1 MYLCW
6 WTVCPRGYLSFGT
19 TSFMS
24 STTHNTTILADAS
37 PSIIRRHSSES
48 IRDTDSRSSLGV
60 PRIVLRD
67 IKDMSYVQSTDS
79 QFWYKNNS
87 SFNVLKQCHVSLTD
101 IFADSD
107 PMSSIS
113 KCSAK
118 NCKLQPVTF

>member
-87 SFNVLKQCHVSLTD
+87 SFNVLKQSHVSLT
-101 IFADSD
+101 IY
-107 PMSSIS
+107 
-113 KCSAK
+113 
-118 NCKLQPVTF
+118 LQILILCVLFLNVLPKTVKPVTF